1 MKVGKR
7 QLVLASLVLAL
18 GAAVYLNWTLSD
30 GIPLTTTGET
40 ATSSD
45 ALEEKLVNAN
55 LTNETET
62 GAESGL
68 EAEQANTSGGEDAS
82 VEAAKTFSEARMARQ
97 QSRDEAIEL
106 LESVL
111 QDVEA
116 DEETKK
122 EAIEQAAE
130 IAQNILQETNIENLI
145 KAKGCTD
152 CTVYLEDEQCTAVVS
167 SDFTQADHLVVIR
180 DIIVD
185 QTGLSAD
192 AIKVV
197 PAAG

>member
-30 GIPLTTTGET
+30 GIPLRTTEET
-40 ATSSD
+40 TTSSD
-45 ALEEKLVNAN
+45 ALEEKLVNAD
-55 LTNETET
+55 LTDATET
-62 GAESGL
+62 ATESGSQAE
-68 EAEQANTSGGEDAS
+68 EANASGEEPS

-111 QDVEA
+111 EDVEA
-116 DEETKK
+116 DDESKK
-122 EAIEQAAE
+122 EAIAQAAE

-145 KAKGCTD
+145 KAKGCSD

-167 SDFTQADHLVVIR
+167 SDFTGEENLVVIR

-185 QTGLSAD
+185 QTRLSAD

>member
-62 GAESGL
+62 GAESGS

-82 VEAAKTFSEARMARQ
+82 VEAAKTFSEARMARLN
-97 QSRDEAIEL
+97 RCCK
-106 LESVL
+106 
-111 QDVEA
+111 
-116 DEETKK
+116 T
-122 EAIEQAAE
+122 
-130 IAQNILQETNIENLI
+130 
-145 KAKGCTD
+145 
-152 CTVYLEDEQCTAVVS
+152 
-167 SDFTQADHLVVIR
+167 
-180 DIIVD
+180 
-185 QTGLSAD
+185 
-192 AIKVV
+192 
-197 PAAG
+197 